1 MTYFKFE
8 KLEVWHLA
16 MDFAEEIVADSK
28 TFPKSELY
36 NLTSQITRAA
46 DSIALNIAE
55 GCIGQT
61 GPEFRRFLSYA
72 IRSAAETATC
82 LIKAKRR
89 GYIDKDKFDQHYKEC
104 FKITNKLSA
113 LKSSIKN

>member
-1 MTYFKFE
+1 MAYFKFQ

-16 MDFAEEIVADSK
+16 MDFAEIIVKEARS
-28 TFPKSELY
+28 FPKTELY
-36 NLTSQITRAA
+36 NLTSQMSRAV

-55 GCIGQT
+55 GSIGQT
-61 GPEFRRFLSYA
+61 GPEFKRFLSYA

-89 GYIDKDKFDQHYKEC
+89 GYINEEKFDVYFKEC

-113 LKSSIKN
+113 LKNSIK